1 MACESQRKRSTLAT
15 NVPPANRNAYQS
27 VRTSEEWR
35 NPFLVVRRDG
45 IEILPR
51 STADK
56 SVTIPPAEVMAY
68 LEKLPR
74 SALPFGLVVAVMEI
88 GIRGVG
94 DDVPIKRNLD
104 QILRLLDD
112 AGVKVDRWPS
122 A

>member
-1 MACESQRKRSTLAT
+1 
-15 NVPPANRNAYQS
+15 
-27 VRTSEEWR
+27 
-35 NPFLVVRRDG
+35 
-45 IEILPR
+45 
-51 STADK
+51 
-56 SVTIPPAEVMAY
+56 MAY

-74 SALPFGLVVAVMEI
+74 SAWPFGLVVAVMEI